1 MVLNTRTRIQMTLLS
16 FILIS
21 FETVRF
27 LFKDDAKT
35 LSPICNAPGHMNLE
49 RCKDRKYF
57 ITSRTVWGIISL
69 SIYSKPV
76 T

>member
-1 MVLNTRTRIQMTLLS
+1 MVLNTRTRIQMTVLS

-35 LSPICNAPGHMNLE
+35 LSPNMYAPGHSNLE
-49 RCKDRKYF
+49 RCKGRKYS
-57 ITSRTVWGIISL
+57 ITNRTVRGIISL